1 MDIAFPPSMIPAY
14 DVHFDTLALPRLPV
28 QPNDPKYSDY
38 RPVSPYMYK
47 HRPFVVARI
56 PGTNIIDHIRL
67 NETFSLY
74 VYDFS
79 FTTEAHMVIKGR
91 GYNELEFLKK
101 LMDVLENIYSQIES
115 QCGLKLEYRKIMR
128 DGVPCSGNEGSEHQQ
143 FYGVCLRL
151 WVIGGHIDSH
161 CIPKLHLSGVTRV
174 DVRCKFSSILHLS
187 FPDTSVHC
195 PMGSATQAIGESEYI
210 VLTRALN
217 VVTMPSYNAN
227 EPRQQMTMI
236 SPALSAEKHCGYFLD
251 VEGFRDRAIECIK
264 QILAINGIQGNWYR
278 RQQKETDVNSNWRQF

>member
-101 LMDVLENIYSQIES
+101 LMDDPHPGLVTWTEAYLQAKYDILEHLIS
-115 QCGLKLEYRKIMR
+115 
-128 DGVPCSGNEGSEHQQ
+128 EGH
-143 FYGVCLRL
+143 
-151 WVIGGHIDSH
+151 
-161 CIPKLHLSGVTRV
+161 
-174 DVRCKFSSILHLS
+174 
-187 FPDTSVHC
+187 
-195 PMGSATQAIGESEYI
+195 A
-210 VLTRALN
+210 
-217 VVTMPSYNAN
+217 
-227 EPRQQMTMI
+227 
-236 SPALSAEKHCGYFLD
+236 
-251 VEGFRDRAIECIK
+251 
-264 QILAINGIQGNWYR
+264 
-278 RQQKETDVNSNWRQF
+278 